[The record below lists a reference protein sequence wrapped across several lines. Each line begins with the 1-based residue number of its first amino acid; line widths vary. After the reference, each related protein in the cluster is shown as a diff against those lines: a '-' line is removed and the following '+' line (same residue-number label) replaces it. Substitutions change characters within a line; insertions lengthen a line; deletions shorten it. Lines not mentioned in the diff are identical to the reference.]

1 MKSDID
7 HPRHYNVGSIEAVTI
22 IEDWKLNFSLGNVI
36 KYVLRAPYK
45 GETEADLRKA
55 LWYLQRE
62 IDRVRAEKGGEPGP

>member
-1 MKSDID
+1 MKSNVD
-7 HPRHYNVGSIEAVTI
+7 HPRHYNRGTIEAITI

-45 GETEADLRKA
+45 GETEEDLRKA

-62 IDRVRAEKGGEPGP
+62 IDRVRAEGVGQRT